1 MVHIKTKK
9 SFFFFFFLRVI
20 VYYDGK
26 NIKWEDQDKN
36 HYVEVLS
43 SESPQ
48 HFFPE
53 RRASGWKEVI

>member
-1 MVHIKTKK
+1 MMK
-9 SFFFFFFLRVI
+9 
-20 VYYDGK
+20 K